1 MRFPDDSAAQAPD
14 LGVNESGFR
23 LSESYLAAIAWIE
36 NLPQNQN
43 GSDKTWV
50 EETIEE
56 SRLHFQKTVRVN

>member
-1 MRFPDDSAAQAPD
+1 MRFPDDSAAQPPD

-56 SRLHFQKTVRVN
+56 SRLHFAKAVRVS

>member
-1 MRFPDDSAAQAPD
+1 MQIPDDSAAQAPD
-14 LGVNESGFR
+14 SGVNESRSR

-56 SRLHFQKTVRVN
+56 SRLHFAKAVRVS

>member
-1 MRFPDDSAAQAPD
+1 MLFPDDSAAQAPD

-50 EETIEE
+50 EEAIEE
-56 SRLHFQKTVRVN
+56 SRLHFAKAVRVS